1 MFLILLSTNFF
12 IFVDFIQEKYRMK
25 VIKLQETAALS
36 INLMTVFIIYI
47 LVSHTKMGYMDNIL
61 DNNAFFS
68 YFIFL
73 ISQGNSK
80 LFIDQTEK
88 TEIFLGVIIFLFII
102 LDFNIHRKLGLE
114 IENTSKL
121 NISVKLFLKFLVT
134 LLVISSVAVPP
145 LLGCVVHN
153 LYKHQEYFV
162 VFAKETNSS
171 GSPADVGLMV
181 NLILLSQVNT
191 IQPHISKHWTQV
203 GKFFISIFFLKLL
216 PGLKS

>member
-1 MFLILLSTNFF
+1 
-12 IFVDFIQEKYRMK
+12 MK
-25 VIKLQETAALS
+25 VIKLQEAAALS
-36 INLMTVFIIYI
+36 INLITVFIIYM
-47 LVSHTKMGYMDNIL
+47 LVNHSKMGYMDNIL

-73 ISQGNSK
+73 ISQGK
-80 LFIDQTEK
+80 FRFMFVDQTQK
-88 TEIFLGVIIFLFII
+88 TLIFVGVIIFLFII

-114 IENTSKL
+114 IENTSKV

-145 LLGCVVHN
+145 LLSHVVHN

-162 VFAKETNSS
+162 VFAKETSRS
-171 GSPADVGLMV
+171 GGSLADPGLMV

-191 IQPHISKHWTQV
+191 IQPHISKHWIQV
-203 GKFFISIFFLKLL
+203 GKSFIYKI
-216 PGLKS
+216 LKSFLYCNFV